1 MIRKIKKYIDFLKK
15 GKLTIPLEPKKKR
28 TPFEVMMD
36 EIDIRTSC
44 NCKLGRNIGV
54 YFIYTEELYGDK
66 LSYSFL
72 KRKYTN
78 EDSFIEGLKKGKFK
92 FKSIRMDGGDY
103 PPDEYRRDLEC
114 IGILGSIMTIVGNW
128 IGKNPIRNCEKI
140 LALLEENNIYLS
152 NIKYDVWQRVHH
164 VYIDG
169 RMISLSPEGASLN
182 QFIHP
187 DGNGRRDD
195 EGIFLWV
202 DEINNEFLKS
212 LIKVA
217 WDPSIQ
223 YDEKE
228 HWFKI

>member
-1 MIRKIKKYIDFLKK
+1 MIRKIKKYIDFLK
-15 GKLTIPLEPKKKR
+15 PKKKR

-44 NCKLGRNIGV
+44 NCKLGRNIGI
-54 YFIYTEELYGDK
+54 YFNYTEDLYGDT

-72 KRKYTN
+72 KGKYTN

-92 FKSIRMDGGDY
+92 YKNIRMDSGDY

-114 IGILGSIMTIVGNW
+114 IGILGSIKTIIENW
-128 IGKNPIRNCEKI
+128 IEKSPIKNFEKV
-140 LALLEENNIYLS
+140 LSLLEENDIYYS
-152 NIKYDVWQRVHH
+152 DIKYDVWQR
-164 VYIDG
+164 D
-169 RMISLSPEGASLN
+169 PN

-187 DGNGRRDD
+187 DGNGRRYDK
-195 EGIFLWV
+195 GVFLWV

-217 WDPSIQ
+217 WEPSIE

-228 HWFKI
+228 HRFKI

>member
-1 MIRKIKKYIDFLKK
+1 MIRKIKKYIDFLKRNN
-15 GKLTIPLEPKKKR
+15 PLEPKKKR

-92 FKSIRMDGGDY
+92 FKNIRMDSGDY

-114 IGILGSIMTIVGNW
+114 IGILGSIKTIVENW

-152 NIKYDVWQRVHH
+152 NIEYDVWQR
-164 VYIDG
+164 DS
-169 RMISLSPEGASLN
+169 MLISYPN

-195 EGIFLWV
+195 KGIFLWV

-217 WDPSIQ
+217 WEPSIQ

-228 HWFKI
+228 HRFKI